1 MVADRIKRLRE
12 QTGMTQAALAKRLG
26 ITRASVNAWEM
37 GISVP
42 STHYVVAL
50 ADIFAVSTDYLLGV
64 DASSSVSVAG
74 LTDGDIAIVHE
85 LVDHLREKNKSIPRP

>member
-12 QTGMTQAALAKRLG
+12 QRGMTQAALAKHLG

-42 STHYVVAL
+42 STQYVIAL

-64 DASSSVSVAG
+64 DASSSVSVTG
-74 LTDGDIAIVHE
+74 LTDGDVALVHA
-85 LVDHLREKNKSIPRP
+85 LVDHLREKNKRIPRP